1 MRIDYAVLAIFLPAA
16 ALAQAPLSAIE
27 WLGENSP
34 QVRSGPVLMEPPV
47 TKTALHPQIDVQPL
61 RKLAESVGLVPS
73 SVTGL
78 PEDLWRGSDPAT
90 LAALIA
96 EVPVQDSPAMQTL
109 LYTLLLS
116 ETRPPDGVTAEETLL
131 LARLDRLMELGAVD
145 PAQSLAEAAAPS
157 KSSARFRR
165 WFDAALLT
173 GNEAAT
179 CAALGEAPHLIPDYD
194 ARIYCDVRTGDW
206 ETAALTLEAAHA
218 LELLSPDQLDLLDRF
233 LSPEVFDGAP
243 PLRAPDAPDPLTFRM
258 FEDIGEPLPTASLP
272 RAFATADLR
281 DLAGWKAQVEA
292 AERLT
297 RIGALP
303 PNRMLGLFTERSP
316 AASGGIWDRI
326 QALQRFET
334 ALEQKSPEA
343 VAKTLPPV
351 WEAMREAQLEVP
363 FATLFAAP
371 LSEVVLDDPKARSI
385 AWQLE
390 LLSPDYEVA
399 AQTPLGQGK
408 VDQFLA
414 ALALGNPGSVPAP
427 GGRAMAIAEGFAD
440 DPELPQ
446 RIEFALND
454 GRLGE
459 AILIAMQYFDR
470 GANGNS
476 TDLTSALATFRT
488 VGLEDIARRAALQV
502 MLLDRHG

>member
-61 RKLAESVGLVPS
+61 RKLAEPVGLVPS

-96 EVPVQDSPAMQTL
+96 DVPVQDSPAMQTL

-145 PAQSLAEAAAPS
+145 PAQSLAEAAAPG

-179 CAALGEAPHLIPDYD
+179 CAALGRAPHLIPDYD

-218 LELLSPDQLDLLDRF
+218 LELLSPDQLDLLDR
-233 LSPEVFDGAP
+233 
-243 PLRAPDAPDPLTFRM
+243 
-258 FEDIGEPLPTASLP
+258 
-272 RAFATADLR
+272 
-281 DLAGWKAQVEA
+281 QH
-292 AERLT
+292 RL
-297 RIGALP
+297 
-303 PNRMLGLFTERSP
+303 N
-316 AASGGIWDRI
+316 
-326 QALQRFET
+326 
-334 ALEQKSPEA
+334 
-343 VAKTLPPV
+343 
-351 WEAMREAQLEVP
+351 
-363 FATLFAAP
+363 
-371 LSEVVLDDPKARSI
+371 
-385 AWQLE
+385 
-390 LLSPDYEVA
+390 
-399 AQTPLGQGK
+399 
-408 VDQFLA
+408 
-414 ALALGNPGSVPAP
+414 
-427 GGRAMAIAEGFAD
+427 
-440 DPELPQ
+440 
-446 RIEFALND
+446 
-454 GRLGE
+454 
-459 AILIAMQYFDR
+459 
-470 GANGNS
+470 
-476 TDLTSALATFRT
+476 
-488 VGLEDIARRAALQV
+488 LED
-502 MLLDRHG
+502 LLDQSHQHHLYLP

>member
-1 MRIDYAVLAIFLPAA
+1 MRIDCAVFALFLPTA

-27 WLGENSP
+27 WLGENAP
-34 QVRSGPVLMEPPV
+34 QVRSGPVLLEPPV
-47 TKTALHPQIDVQPL
+47 TKTALHPQIQVQPL
-61 RKLAESVGLVPS
+61 RQLADPVGLVPA

-78 PEDLWRGSDPAT
+78 PEDLWRRSDATALAT
-90 LAALIA
+90 LIA
-96 EVPVQDSPAMQTL
+96 DVPVQDSPAMQTL

-116 ETRPPDGVTAEETLL
+116 ETRPPDGVRAEETLL
-131 LARLDRLMELGAVD
+131 LARLDRLLELGAVD
-145 PAQSLAEAAAPS
+145 PAQSLAEAAAPR
-157 KSSARFRR
+157 KSPARFQR

-173 GNEAAT
+173 GNEEAT
-179 CAALGEAPHLIPDYD
+179 CAALDEAPHLKPDYD
-194 ARIYCDVRTGDW
+194 AQIYCDMRLGDW

-218 LELLSPDQLDLLDRF
+218 LELLPPDRLALLDRL
-233 LSPEVFDGAP
+233 LSPEVFDDAP

-258 FEDIGEPLPTASLP
+258 FEDIGEPLPTAALP

-281 DLAGWKAQVEA
+281 DVAGWKAQVEA

-326 QALQRFET
+326 TALQRFET
-334 ALEQKSPEA
+334 ALDHRSAEA

-351 WEAMREAQLEVP
+351 WEAMQAAQLEVP
-363 FATLFAAP
+363 FATLFASR
-371 LSEVVLDDPKARSI
+371 LSDIVLDDPRARAI
-385 AWQLE
+385 AWRVA
-390 LLSPDYEVA
+390 LLSPDYETA
-399 AQTPLGQGK
+399 AQTPLGQGSA
-408 VDQFLA
+408 DQFLA
-414 ALALGNPGSVPAP
+414 ALALGDPGSVPAP
-427 GGRAMAIAEGFAD
+427 GGRALAIADGFAEE
-440 DPELPQ
+440 PLLPQ
-446 RIEFALND
+446 RIDGALAD

-470 GANGNS
+470 GATGNP
-476 TDLTSALATFRT
+476 TDLTAALATFRS

-502 MLLDRHG
+502 MLLERQG